1 MGAEKEELTTYEKAL
16 AVNLDPS
23 VYGVF
28 AEIGAGQET
37 ANWFF
42 RVSASAGTVAKSIS
56 AYDMTMSD
64 VLYGKTKRYVSQER
78 LSSMLA
84 YEYDLLDERLRGK
97 RGASSTFFSFCN
109 TVRARGYQDTEE
121 CHGWMGVRFQLK
133 PETEPVE
140 IVLHVRLLDE
150 TNTEQMDALGRVG
163 SEFNPRGFYYRD
175 DPEVFVDSLREDL
188 APGRIEVD
196 MLRFSGR
203 VSLCGQPPMCFA
215 IG

>member
-97 RGASSTFFSFCN
+97 R
-109 TVRARGYQDTEE
+109 VLR
-121 CHGWMGVRFQLK
+121 VRFFHFATPCERGLSGYRGM
-133 PETEPVE
+133 PRLDGGAFPVKAGDGACGDR
-140 IVLHVRLLDE
+140 IARAFAGRDE
-150 TNTEQMDALGRVG
+150 YGADGRFGSGG
-163 SEFNPRGFYYRD
+163 SEFDPRGF
-175 DPEVFVDSLREDL
+175 LL
-188 APGRIEVD
+188 
-196 MLRFSGR
+196 SG
-203 VSLCGQPPMCFA
+203 
-215 IG
+215 